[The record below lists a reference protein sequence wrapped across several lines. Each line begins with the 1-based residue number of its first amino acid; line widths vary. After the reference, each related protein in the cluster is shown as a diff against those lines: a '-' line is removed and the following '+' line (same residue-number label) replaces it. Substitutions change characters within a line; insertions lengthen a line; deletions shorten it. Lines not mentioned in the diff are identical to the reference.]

1 VRHLLLLR
9 KPHSLLTL
17 VVISAVTAISLMV
30 FSPKHTA
37 DSQEVWNEVSPSPQV
52 RGEAQGAVVGGK
64 LYVFGGYVD
73 FSPCCASTT
82 RSDAYDPAKNAWTRI
97 AELPEPLSHAPVVV
111 DGDTAYLL
119 GGIVGDAPGPSTD
132 HVWKYDTTTNTWSE
146 GPPLPERRGAGG
158 GAIVGRTIHYFG
170 GVGPGGQNDY
180 VDEEEHWALDLDAA
194 QPAWEARAPLPNPRN
209 HLAGAALQGK
219 VYAVGGQHGRD
230 SAGGN
235 QGEVDVY
242 DPATNAWARVAS
254 LPTPRGH
261 MGATVLEGRLYAIGG
276 AVNGGTQSLAT
287 AEVTAYDVGADAWA
301 VQTPLPA
308 PRQTPVVGTI
318 ETGEGRLVSS
328 TGWGN
333 GATATTWIG
342 MGMECTLVGT
352 SASETLTGTAGPDDI
367 CGRGGNDTIKGLGGD
382 DVLWGE
388 VGADNLQ
395 GGTGND
401 TLRGAAGNDTLQG
414 ELGNDTLDGGTGT
427 DTASY
432 SASLTTVSASLATN
446 SATGEGSDTF
456 LGLENLLGSSKTDT
470 LTGSAAT
477 NKLTGGGGN
486 DTERGG
492 TGNDQVIGG
501 GGADFLYGQDGDDT
515 VNSKDGVSGNDT
527 LRGGA
532 GTDTK
537 ITDTQEKSILGFP

>member
-1 VRHLLLLR
+1 LLWRNLPNL
-9 KPHSLLTL
+9 SAL
-17 VVISAVTAISLMV
+17 VVISAVMAISLLV
-30 FSPKHTA
+30 SPLLTA
-37 DSQEVWNEVSPSPQV
+37 DSQEVWKEVSPSPQV

-73 FSPCCASTT
+73 FSPCCPSTT
-82 RSDAYDPAKNAWTRI
+82 RSDAYDPATNAWTRI
-97 AELPEPLSHAPVVV
+97 ADLPEPISHAPVVV

-119 GGIVGDAPGPSTD
+119 GGFVGDHPGPSTD
-132 HVWKYDTTTNTWSE
+132 HVWKYDTATNTWSE

-170 GVGPGGQNDY
+170 GVDRPAGQNVY

-194 QPAWEARAPLPNPRN
+194 EPAWEARAPLPNPRN
-209 HLAGAALQGK
+209 HLAGAALDGK
-219 VYAVGGQHGRD
+219 VYAVGGQHGGD
-230 SAGGN
+230 EAGGN

-242 DPATNAWARVAS
+242 DPATDAWARVAD

-261 MGATVLEGRLYAIGG
+261 IGATVLGGRLYAIGG
-276 AVNGGTQSLAT
+276 SVNGGTNGLPS
-287 AEVTAYDVGADAWA
+287 AEVTAYDVRADAWA

-308 PRQTPVVGTI
+308 ARKSPVVGTI
-318 ETGEGRLVSS
+318 ESREGRLVSS
-328 TGWGN
+328 TGNGS

-342 MGMECTLVGT
+342 MSIECTLVGT
-352 SASETLTGTAGPDDI
+352 SASETLTGTAGPDAI

-401 TLRGAAGNDTLQG
+401 TLHGGLGIDTG
-414 ELGNDTLDGGTGT
+414 
-427 DTASY
+427 SY
-432 SASLTTVSASLATN
+432 TASLTAVSASLATK
-446 SATGEGSDTF
+446 SSTGEGSDTF
-456 LGLENLLGSSKTDT
+456 SGVENLSGSPKADT
-470 LTGSAAT
+470 LIGSAAN
-477 NKLTGGGGN
+477 NKLTGGGGS
-486 DTERGG
+486 DTESGG
-492 TGNDQVIGG
+492 LGDDTVIGS
-501 GGADFLYGQDGDDT
+501 GGADFLYGQGGNDT
-515 VNSKDGVSGNDT
+515 VNSKDSVNGNDT

>member
-1 VRHLLLLR
+1 LLWR
-9 KPHSLLTL
+9 KPHNLLTL

-30 FSPKHTA
+30 FSQKHPA

-73 FSPCCASTT
+73 FSPCCPSTT
-82 RSDAYDPAKNAWTRI
+82 RSDAYDPATNAWTRI
-97 AELPEPLSHAPVVV
+97 ADLPEPISHAPVVV

-119 GGIVGDAPGPSTD
+119 GGFVGDHPGPSTE
-132 HVWKYDTTTNTWSE
+132 HVWKYDTATNTWSE

-170 GVGPGGQNDY
+170 GVDRPAGQDVY

-194 QPAWEARAPLPNPRN
+194 EPAWEARAPLPNPRN
-209 HLAGAALQGK
+209 HLAGAALDGK
-219 VYAVGGQHGRD
+219 VYALGGQHGGNE
-230 SAGGN
+230 AGGN

-242 DPATNAWARVAS
+242 DPATDAWARVAD

-261 MGATVLEGRLYAIGG
+261 IGATVLGGRLYAIGG
-276 AVNGGTQSLAT
+276 SVNGGTNSLPS
-287 AEVTAYDVGADAWA
+287 AEVTAYDVRADAWA

-308 PRQTPVVGTI
+308 PRRSPVVGAI
-318 ETGEGRLVSS
+318 ESREGRLVSS
-328 TGWGN
+328 TGNGS

-342 MGMECTLVGT
+342 MSIECTLVGT

-382 DVLWGE
+382 DVLKGE
-388 VGADNLQ
+388 D
-395 GGTGND
+395 GND
-401 TLRGAAGNDTLQG
+401 KL
-414 ELGNDTLDGGTGT
+414 LGRVGDDTLDGGTGT

-432 SASLTTVSASLATN
+432 SASLTAVSASLATN
-446 SATGEGSDTF
+446 SSTGEGSDTF
-456 LGLENLLGSSKTDT
+456 VGVEKLLGSSKADT
-470 LTGSAAT
+470 LIGSAT
-477 NKLTGGGGN
+477 NNTLTGGGGN

-492 TGNDQVIGG
+492 AGNDKVVGS
-501 GGADFLYGQDGDDT
+501 GGADFLYGEDGADT
-515 VNSKDGVSGNDT
+515 VNSKDNVNGNDT
-527 LRGGA
+527 LDGGA
-532 GTDTK
+532 ATDTK
-537 ITDTQEKSILGFP
+537 VSDTTEMSIVGFP